1 MRAPRYFASR
11 LKGHIKA
18 APIVIL
24 VSLLT
29 AAAIAFLASAVV
41 REATSGEDKDKLFKV
56 GIVGDMD
63 QKYLALVVDTMRN
76 LDDSRLSI
84 DFVNMDEDEAR
95 DELLSGGVIGYLVI
109 PDGFIAAAARGEFI
123 PAYYV
128 TEGADT
134 ALGDALV
141 SEFIGVAE
149 RLADETQKGVF
160 GAERYFIDNGSNRKT
175 VDRLTDGYT
184 LSYAEYILNRNST
197 LDIDLVG
204 EAVSLP
210 LGGYYFSAFILFFA
224 MLFGI
229 GCASHLVKRDYSLPK
244 LLASRRVGALSQI
257 LCEFAA
263 YFIFSF
269 VFLAAITAAG
279 GAVAGDPAI
288 SDIFGGKSFADYLRF
303 ALYLAPACA
312 MIAAFQI
319 LLYECVDGV
328 VSGILL
334 QFTAAIF
341 TAYVSGYF
349 YPSTFFPMT
358 IQKIAR
364 VLPGGVAFSYA
375 KGFFTEEG
383 AGEALLLL
391 LAYTVLFV
399 SASAV
404 LRKVRTGGDNS

>member
-1 MRAPRYFASR
+1 LPPNIS
-11 LKGHIKA
+11 
-18 APIVIL
+18 
-24 VSLLT
+24 
-29 AAAIAFLASAVV
+29 
-41 REATSGEDKDKLFKV
+41 
-56 GIVGDMD
+56 
-63 QKYLALVVDTMRN
+63 
-76 LDDSRLSI
+76 
-84 DFVNMDEDEAR
+84 
-95 DELLSGGVIGYLVI
+95 
-109 PDGFIAAAARGEFI
+109 
-123 PAYYV
+123 
-128 TEGADT
+128 
-134 ALGDALV
+134 
-141 SEFIGVAE
+141 
-149 RLADETQKGVF
+149 
-160 GAERYFIDNGSNRKT
+160 
-175 VDRLTDGYT
+175 
-184 LSYAEYILNRNST
+184 
-197 LDIDLVG
+197 DI
-204 EAVSLP
+204 
-210 LGGYYFSAFILFFA
+210 
-224 MLFGI
+224 
-229 GCASHLVKRDYSLPK
+229 
-244 LLASRRVGALSQI
+244 
-257 LCEFAA
+257 
-263 YFIFSF
+263 
-269 VFLAAITAAG
+269 AG

>member
-210 LGGYYFSAFILFFA
+210 LGGYYFSAFILFFCHA
-224 MLFGI
+224 IWDRLRISPRKAGLFAPEASRVAPSRRAFADTLRICGVFYLFICFSSRHNGGRGCGRRRPCDIRYIRRQELCGLFALCALPRACLRYDRGVPDTFVRMCRRSRQRYPSSVYGGDIHSICFGI
-229 GCASHLVKRDYSLPK
+229 FLSVDFLPDDDSEDRPR
-244 LLASRRVGALSQI
+244 APRRGRFQ
-257 LCEFAA
+257 LC
-263 YFIFSF
+263 
-269 VFLAAITAAG
+269 
-279 GAVAGDPAI
+279 
-288 SDIFGGKSFADYLRF
+288 
-303 ALYLAPACA
+303 
-312 MIAAFQI
+312 
-319 LLYECVDGV
+319 
-328 VSGILL
+328 
-334 QFTAAIF
+334 
-341 TAYVSGYF
+341 
-349 YPSTFFPMT
+349 
-358 IQKIAR
+358 
-364 VLPGGVAFSYA
+364 
-375 KGFFTEEG
+375 
-383 AGEALLLL
+383 
-391 LAYTVLFV
+391 
-399 SASAV
+399 
-404 LRKVRTGGDNS
+404 